1 MGQGSITFNREV
13 LAALTFPRLLETD
26 AISECAKNRA
36 SLYMNKTF
44 SPLGAY
50 TSSSKGFGYVRQC
63 VAEYISRRDGI
74 DLSEVDPENIFMT
87 NGASEGVRL
96 GFSSLV
102 RNANDGI
109 LVPIPQYPLYSALLT
124 LNGGELLPYYLDE
137 EKGWSLN

>member
-1 MGQGSITFNREV
+1 
-13 LAALTFPRLLETD
+13 
-26 AISECAKNRA
+26 
-36 SLYMNKTF
+36 MNKTF

-74 DLSEVDPENIFMT
+74 DLSEVDPENIYMT